1 MLLYGYALDLLSIS
15 TSHTAV
21 VPVRSFSMRALKIF
35 KSCSAS
41 ALPAATGAA
50 PAAVFAAVDGAEF
63 FDIVYSTAPTATA
76 ATTTKIPTAILL
88 VLDCFCPCAA
98 SNIFPS
104 PSYPNQRSLLGARA
118 FRHAKRC
125 RSCAQCVKR
134 QKHSPANGGTSWN
147 SEMKGREAP
156 RPTLIAHP
164 ATSPQALA

>member
-1 MLLYGYALDLLSIS
+1 MLLYVYAFDLLSIS

-41 ALPAATGAA
+41 ALPAATGTA
-50 PAAVFAAVDGAEF
+50 PAAVFGAEDGAEF
-63 FDIVYSTAPTATA
+63 LDIVYSAAPTATA

-104 PSYPNQRSLLGARA
+104 FSPPTCRVRGPGVPTHSRTPKMSFLCRVRETARNTPLGTE
-118 FRHAKRC
+118 
-125 RSCAQCVKR
+125 
-134 QKHSPANGGTSWN
+134 GL
-147 SEMKGREAP
+147 REI
-156 RPTLIAHP
+156 RK
-164 ATSPQALA
+164 